1 MKSRHFSWPS
11 SKLRPLLT
19 GALLVLVGTLT
30 GLAVVLLPLAAWT
43 LVGAALAL
51 LLLLSPPHVRIGA
64 AVLAAAGSRLLV
76 ATGYF
81 PESLNFFHFPLV
93 LLAALVSAAEA
104 KPRSSRRRALGYG
117 LSALLAA
124 CLLSWIVNGGQP
136 IRPLLDW
143 LVFAE
148 PFLLIYAIVSMPTDP
163 RMIKTLWGLAL
174 VLPFVQLPLAVYQAF
189 SLGLADYMQGLFI
202 GMGAGAHV
210 AGGLTL
216 VGSLICLA
224 RAIGAAKLKAGSF
237 WLLGGVSLFLVA
249 VLMDA
254 KQVIIAFFP
263 SLLFMLLGLVR
274 MKWSRAVLAF
284 PLLAGIILGA
294 FSYYQPLQMVLD
306 WTLISRGVLGKAQ
319 AFAVIA
325 SRLSSG
331 ASGWFFG
338 LGPGNT
344 VSRVALMGLDS
355 FVKPGSPVYLL
366 GLKPALTT
374 IELWNLTASSW
385 LFSASS
391 VWSSVSSWLG
401 LFGDLGLV
409 GFGIYLWMCLKV
421 WQGIGSEAVWQTR
434 LARAVLLMCGLLG
447 FMFSWLEEP
456 GFTMP
461 AGLVAGLGLAIGQA
475 REAESAG

>member
-1 MKSRHFSWPS
+1 MKGQLFSWPS
-11 SKLRPLLT
+11 AKLRPVLT
-19 GALLVLVGTLT
+19 GALLILAGTLT
-30 GLAVVLLPLAAWT
+30 GVAVVLLPLAAWT
-43 LVGAALAL
+43 LVGASLAL
-51 LLLLSPPHVRIGA
+51 LLLLSPPHIRIGA
-64 AVLAAAGSRLLV
+64 AVLAAACSRLLV

-81 PESLNFFHFPLV
+81 PESVNFFHFPLV
-93 LLAALVSAAEA
+93 LLAALASATEA
-104 KPRSSRRRALGYG
+104 RPRSPLRRALANG
-117 LSALLAA
+117 LIALLAA
-124 CLLSWIVNGGQP
+124 CLLSWIVNVGQP

-148 PFLLIYAIVSMPTDP
+148 PFMLIYAIAAMPSDP
-163 RMIKTLWGLAL
+163 RMIKALWGLAL
-174 VLPFVQLPLAVYQAF
+174 ALPFAQLPLAVYQVF

-224 RAIGAAKLKAGSF
+224 RAVGSVKLKAGSF
-237 WLLGGVSLFLVA
+237 WLLGGVILFLVA

-284 PLLAGIILGA
+284 PLLAAIILGA

-306 WTLISRGVLGKAQ
+306 WRLISRGVLGKAQ

-325 SRLSSG
+325 SRLSYS

-374 IELWNLTASSW
+374 IELWNLTTSSW
-385 LFSASS
+385 LFSSSS

-401 LFGDLGLV
+401 LFGDLGLA
-409 GFGIYLWMCLKV
+409 GLGIYLWMGVSV
-421 WQGIGSEAVWQTR
+421 WKGIGSRAAWQAR
-434 LARAVLLMCGLLG
+434 LARTVLLMCGLLG

-456 GFTMP
+456 GFMMP
-461 AGLVAGLGLAIGQA
+461 AALVAGLGLLGGQT
-475 REAESAG
+475 REAEGAG

>member
-1 MKSRHFSWPS
+1 MKTRRVWWPS
-11 SKLRPLLT
+11 LKIRPALA
-19 GALLVLVGTLT
+19 GALLVIAGTLI

-43 LVGAALAL
+43 MAGAALAL
-51 LLLLSPPHVRIGA
+51 LLLLAPPHVRIGA
-64 AVLAAAGSRLLV
+64 AVLAATGSRLLV

-81 PESLNFFHFPLV
+81 PESLDFFHFPLV
-93 LLAALVSAAEA
+93 LLTALMSATEA
-104 KPRSSRRRALGYG
+104 KSRSSLRRALGYG
-117 LSALLAA
+117 LIALLAA
-124 CLLSWIVNGGQP
+124 CLLSWTVNGGQP
-136 IRPLLDW
+136 VRPLLDW

-148 PFLLIYAIVSMPTDP
+148 PFLLIYAIASMPSDP
-163 RMIKTLWGLAL
+163 RMIKALWGLAL
-174 VLPFVQLPLAVYQAF
+174 ALPFVQLPLAVYQAY
-189 SLGLADYMQGLFI
+189 SLGLADYVQGLFI

-224 RAIGAAKLKAGSF
+224 RAVGSAKVKAGSF
-237 WLLGGVSLFLVA
+237 WLLGGVVLFLVA
-249 VLMDA
+249 VLADA

-274 MKWSRAVLAF
+274 MKWSRAVLAL
-284 PLLAGIILGA
+284 PALAGIILGA

-306 WTLISRGVLGKAQ
+306 WTLISRGVLGKAE

-325 SRLSSG
+325 SRLSSS
-331 ASGWFFG
+331 ASGWIFG

-344 VSRVALMGLDS
+344 VSRVALMGLGS

-374 IELWNLTASSW
+374 IELWNLTTSSW
-385 LFSASS
+385 LFSSSS

-401 LFGDLGLV
+401 LLGDLGLV
-409 GFGIYLWMCLKV
+409 GFGLYLWMCLRI
-421 WQGIGSEAVWQTR
+421 WQGISSKAVWQTR

-461 AGLVAGLGLAIGQA
+461 ASLVAGLGLVIGQA
-475 REAESAG
+475 REAEGAE